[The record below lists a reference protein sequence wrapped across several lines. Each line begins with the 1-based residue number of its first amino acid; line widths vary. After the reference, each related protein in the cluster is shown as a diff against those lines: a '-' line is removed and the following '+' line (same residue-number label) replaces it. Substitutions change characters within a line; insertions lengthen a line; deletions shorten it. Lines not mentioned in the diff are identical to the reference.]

1 MQLVCDGCYEGKEGV
16 SGGLEGSFVCR
27 EGISRGHGRGKGRI
41 GECLDGLACR
51 MEYLWDLLWRK
62 QWLVK
67 FVGGVKEATS
77 FIVLSSWMRSAGV
90 F

>member
-1 MQLVCDGCYEGKEGV
+1 M
-16 SGGLEGSFVCR
+16 
-27 EGISRGHGRGKGRI
+27 
-41 GECLDGLACR
+41 GLAAEETAVR
-51 MEYLWDLLWRK
+51 G
-62 QWLVK
+62 